1 MKTTRVIVALVIAGL
16 AFLGGYGYGRWYGK
30 PAGASG
36 QPAGGRRIL
45 YWVDPM
51 HPAYKSD
58 KPGIAPDCGMKL
70 EPVYADET
78 RAPSAAPGTIE
89 ISPQKL
95 QAIGVRYDEA
105 RFTSEADTIR
115 ATGRVAVDET
125 RVSRVHA
132 KVEGWIERVFVNF
145 VGQPVTK
152 GQPLLTIYSPELL
165 ATQQEYLLALEA
177 RKTLAASTLPGAR
190 ADSAALVEAARQ
202 RLRLW
207 DVTEAQIDEVQRTG
221 QPARAVTLYS
231 PASGYV
237 TARNAFPDQRITL
250 ETELYTVVDLSRVWV
265 LASVFEYE
273 QGLVR
278 VGQPAQ
284 VSLPQQPGKT
294 YRARVAYVQP
304 QVDAATRTLPVRLEL
319 ANPGLALKPDMYVEV
334 ELGSPRRRALTV
346 PAEAVLDSGLEQTV
360 FVDRGGGSFEARR
373 VHIGR
378 RVGDRIEIL
387 HGLEAGER
395 VVTSGNFLISSE
407 SQLKAAASGM
417 GSGQAMPPEHRHD

>member
-1 MKTTRVIVALVIAGL
+1 
-16 AFLGGYGYGRWYGK
+16 
-30 PAGASG
+30 
-36 QPAGGRRIL
+36 
-45 YWVDPM
+45 
-51 HPAYKSD
+51 
-58 KPGIAPDCGMKL
+58 
-70 EPVYADET
+70 
-78 RAPSAAPGTIE
+78 
-89 ISPQKL
+89 
-95 QAIGVRYDEA
+95 
-105 RFTSEADTIR
+105 
-115 ATGRVAVDET
+115 VAVDET

-132 KVEGWIERVFVNF
+132 KVEGWIERVFVDF

-165 ATQQEYLLALEA
+165 ATQQEYLLALGA
-177 RKTLAASTLPGAR
+177 RKTLAASTVPGAR
-190 ADSAALVEAARQ
+190 ADTAALVEAARQ

-237 TARNAFPDQRITL
+237 TARNAFPDQRITP

-294 YRARVAYVQP
+294 YQARVAYVQP
-304 QVDAATRTLPVRLEL
+304 QVEAATRTLSVRLEL

-346 PAEAVLDSGLEQTV
+346 PAEAVLDSGLGQTV